1 MGYGSGAT
9 VFNYLIDP
17 LSAITEKAN
26 KLGIS
31 IVSYGKLTNTT
42 EENYGVTTTI
52 GHEDITGVQ
61 DLLTRNTDID
71 LCLIFIMANSGEE
84 LLYLERSHGD
94 RYNMDAWHDGNNLV
108 TTVAASSSCGK
119 KVVVINAPGPINVPW
134 LSSVDGVVF
143 SGMGAAESG
152 NGIADVLFGD
162 LNPSGHLPYVW
173 GEYEQYP
180 GRINFADTTY
190 STYNYD
196 EGVFVGQRYFDK
208 NGDNPIF
215 PFGFGLSYTTFT
227 FSDLTTTYDSSNK
240 KLTATFNVKND
251 GGKDGDVVPMLFL
264 KWIDKVFF
272 NQLK

>member
-94 RYNMDAWHDGNNLV
+94 RYDMNAWHNGNELV
-108 TTVAASSSCGK
+108 KNVTQSSSCRK
-119 KVVVINAPGPINVPW
+119 KVVVINAPGPINVDTW
-134 LSSVDGVVF
+134 IDDVDGVVF
-143 SGMGAAESG
+143 SGMGGGESG
-152 NGIADVLFGD
+152 NETKAAETFYTAETECTGNRQHPCRCTGSDVDQL
-162 LNPSGHLPYVW
+162 LCLLPAR
-173 GEYEQYP
+173 G
-180 GRINFADTTY
+180 
-190 STYNYD
+190 
-196 EGVFVGQRYFDK
+196 
-208 NGDNPIF
+208 
-215 PFGFGLSYTTFT
+215 
-227 FSDLTTTYDSSNK
+227 
-240 KLTATFNVKND
+240 
-251 GGKDGDVVPMLFL
+251 
-264 KWIDKVFF
+264 
-272 NQLK
+272 